1 MSQTEQVPVHSLDIV
16 AGMVSEWLDQLLK
29 SLERCGM
36 AAKCWDLKA
45 AYKQL
50 PLSDEAFARD
60 SFFVIFN
67 HETQCPEVYRQRVL
81 PFGSKASV
89 TGFIRAAFGLW
100 RIGLVCLGVIWSF
113 DFDDFLNICRSTEK
127 RHLDIVLN
135 VFFRLLGWKVSH
147 DKLVPYDTCCK
158 VLASYLDLGQA
169 LKGYVLLK
177 NTDRRR
183 HELVFELERVLQANS
198 LTKADA
204 ERLRGRL
211 QFASGRLCGR
221 LARQALHAFS
231 SSRPRGPGLGDK
243 LTWAIKH
250 LLALLKE
257 GHPREV
263 SRRLA
268 NMRLVFVDASFEPGG
283 YCGIGGLVYS
293 DTGCLLHWFGCK
305 VPDSLVTLLCQ
316 CFGRERETVIYELEA
331 LAVVLALDLLKDE
344 LKHSN
349 AVVFTDNSGVHGSFV
364 KCWSDNPVGNA
375 LAYFAALREFELH
388 AFFYYDRV
396 PSASNP
402 ADEPSRGECALPVHK
417 RINVDARCIT
427 GLLESVLSRSEQLS

>member
-1 MSQTEQVPVHSLDIV
+1 
-16 AGMVSEWLDQLLK
+16 
-29 SLERCGM
+29 M

-60 SFFVIFN
+60 SFFVTFN
-67 HETQCPEVYRQRVL
+67 HETQRPEVYRQRVFAFRL
-81 PFGSKASV
+81 QSLAV
-89 TGFIRAAFGLW
+89 TGFIRAAFRLW

-113 DFDDFLNICRSTEK
+113 YFDDFLNICRSAEK

-135 VFFRLLGWKVSH
+135 VFFQLLGWKVSH

-158 VLASYLDLGQA
+158 VLGICLDLGQA

-183 HELVFELERVLQANS
+183 RELVFELERVLQANTLS
-198 LTKADA
+198 KADA
-204 ERLRGRL
+204 ERLRGRM
-211 QFASGRLCGR
+211 QFASGQLYGR

-231 SSRPRGPGLGDK
+231 SSRPRGLELGDK

-268 NMRLVFVDASFEPGG
+268 HTRLVFVDASFEPGG
-283 YCGIGGLVYS
+283 YCGIGGLVFS
-293 DTGCLLHWFGCK
+293 ETGCLRHWFGCK
-305 VPDSLVTLLCQ
+305 VPNSLVTLLCQ
-316 CFGRERETVIYELEA
+316 CASGASVIL
-331 LAVVLALDLLKDE
+331 
-344 LKHSN
+344 
-349 AVVFTDNSGVHGSFV
+349 SFMSW
-364 KCWSDNPVGNA
+364 K
-375 LAYFAALREFELH
+375 L
-388 AFFYYDRV
+388 
-396 PSASNP
+396 
-402 ADEPSRGECALPVHK
+402 
-417 RINVDARCIT
+417 
-427 GLLESVLSRSEQLS
+427 